1 MYVLR
6 YSEQHTQLV
15 SQLCIRTSIK
25 EQEEERM
32 YSYIHETFEQPV
44 GRQNCSGLLSA
55 VTVKRHSAL
64 TSLGQLPEQ
73 VSNSFFL
80 PSSAVIQSLHERTAH
95 KKAIARFK
103 SIAHRHSYITE
114 LELSPLLTHMHHTH
128 THTHTLTH
136 APQTCT
142 YTPAL
147 DNHGEQF
154 TVAVELHLHSTV
166 WAGAWE
172 RRLGSIIMNTINN
185 ETTYIVCTANTI

>member
-1 MYVLR
+1 MCMHVLC

-15 SQLCIRTSIK
+15 SQFCIGTSIK
-25 EQEEERM
+25 EQEEEHM
-32 YSYIHETFEQPV
+32 YSYIHETFEQHV

-55 VTVKRHSAL
+55 VTVRHSAL

-103 SIAHRHSYITE
+103 SIAHRHSYITK

-128 THTHTLTH
+128 THSHTHHRHALTH
-136 APQTCT
+136 
-142 YTPAL
+142 
-147 DNHGEQF
+147 
-154 TVAVELHLHSTV
+154 LHL
-166 WAGAWE
+166 
-172 RRLGSIIMNTINN
+172 
-185 ETTYIVCTANTI
+185 TTMVNSSQWQWNFICTAQSGQGPERED